1 MLAKNHQ
8 QGHPAAARV
17 RVPIAGETVLRAV
30 YEDVAR
36 LFNSP
41 DRLWQLSPGCERIE
55 RMGPQSYR
63 GWIRLGI
70 LGIAGSYIGVLRL
83 HDQSADRYGMSVNA
97 TRASGTGSIHASGT
111 IRLVA
116 ADRHRTL
123 VRYHGDIQI
132 SRPWSL
138 LGTRAIRGFTKLLLG
153 QFFAAAEAE
162 LEAEKAGIVARHS
175 LLRNFCRYVAR
186 SLT

>member
-1 MLAKNHQ
+1 MPGKNRQ
-8 QGHPAAARV
+8 QGYPAAARV
-17 RVPIAGETVLRAV
+17 RVPIAGETALSAV
-30 YEDVAR
+30 FEDVAR

-41 DRLWQLSPGCERIE
+41 DRLWQLTPGCERIE
-55 RMGPQSYR
+55 RIGPQSYR

-70 LGIAGSYIGVLRL
+70 LGIAGSYTGVLKL
-83 HDQSADRYGMSVNA
+83 HDQSSDHYSMSVNA
-97 TRASGTGSIHASGT
+97 THAGGAGSIHASGT

-116 ADRHRTL
+116 VDRHRTL
-123 VRYHGDIQI
+123 VRFYGDIQV
-132 SRPWSL
+132 SRPSSL

-162 LEAEKAGIVARHS
+162 LEAERAGIVARHG